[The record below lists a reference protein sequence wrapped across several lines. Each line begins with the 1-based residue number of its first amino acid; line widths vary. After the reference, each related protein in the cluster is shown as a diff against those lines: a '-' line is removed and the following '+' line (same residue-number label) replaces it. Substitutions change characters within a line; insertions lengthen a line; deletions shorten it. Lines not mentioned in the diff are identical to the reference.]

1 MISFWA
7 MVLFLIGDSACSFSE
22 MTAKEGSCVTFNFT
36 LSGIGDPGYIVWL
49 KDAVWNKE
57 ANDYEGTIVHSL
69 KPDKHNASE
78 FENRVSVGSTGNL
91 HKLTISNLTLE
102 DSGKYSVRYYD
113 KPYPPYTVK
122 KSSKPEM
129 SLEVQKN
136 PCQVSVTGPE
146 LVQAG
151 AEVILRCSTVGPC
164 QNSPE
169 WRSSGPGLASSEGPD
184 TQGAKTA
191 QLRFEADWSHDGV
204 EFSCWPS
211 PSNEACASRNITLAV
226 EYGPRGTKIRASC
239 CQGGV
244 KAGESLTLTCETNAR
259 PEPDGYTWFRT
270 ITEPGGQRGPRR
282 TKVAVPS
289 NGQSDG
295 RDLRFWRI
303 SAGDAGEYTCQAKN
317 IISAE
322 KSTALRVDV
331 LYGPTGLTMS
341 MDHEAR
347 EYSLVTIHC
356 SVESF
361 PLSELTL
368 TWAPPSSDRLSDLSQ
383 HPKRLQGKSTV
394 QSTRTSLAASF
405 NASVEHAGRYTC
417 RASNSEGWKETT
429 KDLVV
434 HYAPKDVR
442 ATANPEGEV
451 NEKTNL
457 DLSCEARSNPG
468 VAAYAWFK
476 LTGRGAREVGQGP
489 VLTLRYLSEEHT
501 GQYLCRTQNKIGEGN
516 SSVIN
521 VTVRYGPRKT
531 RVIHNMTSRG
541 RPVEGSTVALM
552 CSSQSYP
559 PIRSYM
565 WHVQKDVNVET
576 LLRPGQNLT
585 IGSDEEGIYYCSAEN
600 EISSS
605 SSDPIEI
612 RFDHGPRGTKIKAS
626 CCEKGVKAGES
637 LTLTCETNARPEP
650 DGYTWFRTITEPG
663 GQRGPGRTEVA
674 VPSNGQSDGRYL
686 RFWQISAGDAGEYT
700 CQAKNTISAQNST
713 ALRVD
718 VLYPPK
724 NTSVSVSPS
733 GSVLEGSSVT
743 LTCNSNANP
752 AVQNYTWYK
761 VNGTEMNTVGT
772 GQNLT
777 FNVTESSGSEQYYCE
792 AQNEHGKENSTTV
805 RLNVIYMPQIS
816 GSGSCSRTA
825 AEISCS
831 CESRGNPSPSMEWR
845 VSGLRVTNSTE
856 RVIRE
861 EQLGNTGLRSSLTMR
876 QSQGDTPSLLCV
888 STNTLG
894 NSSLQL
900 HVPSPQQHSGFL
912 ITSLL
917 IGAAASAGAMMMI
930 CLIIQHILKKKRHS
944 QRSGS
949 RMKDSEGIILTDGTA
964 AQDEESIYANK
975 TMLSGAG
982 AVEKGD
988 EGALHYATVDFS
1000 KRPGTGGEHGTGIV
1014 QGTSKRTSDY
1024 TVIRHKSRE
1033 EREGGEEEGEGA
1045 KEEVEKEGQ
1054 AELGTEREW
1063 AEARGEKKE
1072 ETTYGNICPSRPT
1085 KRARQ
1090 GLQQLP
1096 RNPAAEEEQEE
1107 QRQEENSAGG
1117 QENMYVEAMSP
1128 LMEGNGKGTAECEY
1142 AVVRKPK

>member
-612 RFDHGPRGTKIKAS
+612 RFD
-626 CCEKGVKAGES
+626 
-637 LTLTCETNARPEP
+637 
-650 DGYTWFRTITEPG
+650 
-663 GQRGPGRTEVA
+663 
-674 VPSNGQSDGRYL
+674 
-686 RFWQISAGDAGEYT
+686 RFD
-700 CQAKNTISAQNST
+700 
-713 ALRVD
+713 
-718 VLYPPK
+718 
-724 NTSVSVSPS
+724 
-733 GSVLEGSSVT
+733 
-743 LTCNSNANP
+743 
-752 AVQNYTWYK
+752 
-761 VNGTEMNTVGT
+761 
-772 GQNLT
+772 
-777 FNVTESSGSEQYYCE
+777 
-792 AQNEHGKENSTTV
+792 
-805 RLNVIYMPQIS
+805 
-816 GSGSCSRTA
+816 
-825 AEISCS
+825 
-831 CESRGNPSPSMEWR
+831 
-845 VSGLRVTNSTE
+845 
-856 RVIRE
+856 
-861 EQLGNTGLRSSLTMR
+861 
-876 QSQGDTPSLLCV
+876 
-888 STNTLG
+888 
-894 NSSLQL
+894 
-900 HVPSPQQHSGFL
+900 

-917 IGAAASAGAMMMI
+917 IGAGASAGAMMMI
-930 CLIIQHILKKKRHS
+930 CLIMQLILKKKRHS

-949 RMKDSEGIILTDGTA
+949 RMKDSEGIILSDVTA